1 MPNLAIIIV
10 KDQPKHFSEVSC
22 LLGNG
27 AKLRLYEDGKQKLL
41 MLNETI

>member
-1 MPNLAIIIV
+1 MSHLAIIIV

-27 AKLRLYEDGKQKLL
+27 PTFRLYEDGKQKLL
-41 MLNETI
+41 KLNEII